1 MRNEVFKSLVL
12 KSALLTGLLRQLRI
26 LHMFYLVREP
36 HEADFWFLADPR
48 YKNGFLLD
56 LGGNIGNSAISAYKV
71 QPSLRVFSIEAN
83 PACGGSL
90 TMTRRLLGHQFDFRL
105 IGVGADVGEMD
116 FYVPVRSS
124 RMLLEEGTFEL
135 STLDSPAS
143 IARMGQ
149 RGIDYQISTMR
160 IPLTT
165 VDALNLQP
173 NVIKMDLQGL
183 EMQALKG
190 MRETIERCWPS
201 FMIEI
206 GEHHE
211 EVQEF
216 LQGMGYQPYH
226 WGGKSLQMG
235 TSAQTLNAIFIRH

>member
-1 MRNEVFKSLVL
+1 MLSEAFKSLIFR
-12 KSALLTGLLRQLRI
+12 SSLLTGLLRRLRV

-36 HEADFWFLADPR
+36 HEADFWFLADAR

-83 PACGGSL
+83 PACGVSL
-90 TMTRRLLGHQFDFRL
+90 SMTRRLLGHQFDFRL

-143 IARMGQ
+143 IARMGR
-149 RGIDYQISTMR
+149 RGIDYQVSTMR

-165 VDALNLQP
+165 VDVLNLQP
-173 NVIKMDLQGL
+173 SVVKMDLQGL

-190 MRETIERCWPS
+190 MRETIERCWPT

-211 EVQEF
+211 EVRDF
-216 LQGMGYQPYH
+216 LEAAGYQSYH
-226 WGGKSLQMG
+226 WDGKALQLG
-235 TSAQTLNAIFIRH
+235 TPAQTLNAIFIRH